1 MKAKLT
7 PFVLIAVL
15 VSLIIIPSCEKKSS
29 GNETKIVIYDNR
41 LWAGCDW
48 RGGHVYSEMFT
59 YTANDNPSRPDKFYE
74 YTAYRMMIR
83 DDKTGVAKSL
93 CVDPLC
99 THEPRSDCPMVSDA
113 ETNYFT
119 IVRDRIF
126 ILRYSPQNGSYNGL
140 IEYNLLSGEKKT
152 VFEDKKADTVV
163 PFDLGNDYIWYI
175 IPDVVEKKTVYQL
188 IRYEIDGGTYKNVLT
203 FDEDMLIYLC
213 TDARIYLGKNYGFSM
228 DPEKLGM
235 FSVDFEGNDRREEPS
250 FLVNVTLA
258 QDTFL
263 LSRVKKAGFLMMDTP
278 HFIYYDILTR
288 THREIPQGDCALSI
302 GYNES
307 DGRFYYISCEHA
319 DAAFFPLHYYKRAEE
334 LGISYEELLK
344 DRAECEKLDEDTYKA
359 YHEDRMYLKSCSFE
373 GDDIRTHFEFSGG
386 GAFHSHENYVR
397 AGGKISNTAAYYSD
411 KRTANVSA
419 DGKWYYVTVETHTE
433 TGVIKQEARISLETG
448 EIEFPQ
454 N

>member
-1 MKAKLT
+1 MCG
-7 PFVLIAVL
+7 IA
-15 VSLIIIPSCEKKSS
+15 
-29 GNETKIVIYDNR
+29 
-41 LWAGCDW
+41 
-48 RGGHVYSEMFT
+48 
-59 YTANDNPSRPDKFYE
+59 
-74 YTAYRMMIR
+74 
-83 DDKTGVAKSL
+83 
-93 CVDPLC
+93 
-99 THEPRSDCPMVSDA
+99 
-113 ETNYFT
+113 
-119 IVRDRIF
+119 
-126 ILRYSPQNGSYNGL
+126 LRYSPYNGSYNEL
-140 IEYNLLSGEKKT
+140 IEYNLLSG
-152 VFEDKKADTVV
+152 
-163 PFDLGNDYIWYI
+163 
-175 IPDVVEKKTVYQL
+175 EKKTVYQL

-228 DPEKLGM
+228 DPEKVGM

-344 DRAECEKLDEDTYKA
+344 DRAECEKLDEEVHKA
-359 YHEDRMYLKSCSFE
+359 YCEDKMYLKSCSFE
-373 GDDIRTHFEFSGG
+373 GDDIRIHFEFSGG
-386 GAFHSHENYVR
+386 GAFHSHENYVI
-397 AGGKISNTAAYYSD
+397 AGGKILNTAAYYSD

-419 DGKWYYVTVETHTE
+419 DGKWYYVTVETE
-433 TGVIKQEARISLETG
+433 AERGFLKREARISLETG